1 VKLRSIGSPTETNPL
16 RIIFIFFEG
25 PTVLVVS
32 HMPGV
37 LKEGQAINTVIVVRV
52 LTIAVSVALAIGGT
66 ASAQQAEP
74 PPFRAPDLEQDW
86 IEKIDRLRY
95 LIEEQLRQQ
104 RQHR

>member
-1 VKLRSIGSPTETNPL
+1 
-16 RIIFIFFEG
+16 
-25 PTVLVVS
+25 
-32 HMPGV
+32 MPGV
-37 LKEGQAINTVIVVRV
+37 LKEGQAINTVIVARV

-66 ASAQQAEP
+66 ASVQQAEP

-104 RQHR
+104 RQQPLKDCDDNEISILRSLNPAHADRKSACAA